1 MSAPTISILCV
12 DDNAELA
19 KALGDRLGGEG
30 FAWRGHLL
38 RADFL
43 RLHVQTQ
50 CPDVN
55 VVLLDLDMPGKDPL
69 LELKELTKEFP
80 EVRSIVFS
88 GYCTP
93 ELLEGAVRAG
103 AWGYVSKLDGEEA
116 LIEGIKAVMASKFY
130 LSEQARHLSRTS
142 ASE

>member
-1 MSAPTISILCV
+1 MTAPPVSILCV

-19 KALGDRLGGEG
+19 QALGEKLGGEG
-30 FAWRGHLL
+30 FRWRGHLM

-55 VVLLDLDMPGKDPL
+55 IVLLDLDMPGKDPL
-69 LELKELTKEFP
+69 LELTELTKEFP
-80 EVRSIVFS
+80 EVRALVFS

-93 ELLEGAVRAG
+93 DLVEGAVRAG

-116 LIEGIKAVMASKFY
+116 LIEGIKAVMAGRFFMSA
-130 LSEQARHLSRTS
+130 QARQLDITS
-142 ASE
+142 EG